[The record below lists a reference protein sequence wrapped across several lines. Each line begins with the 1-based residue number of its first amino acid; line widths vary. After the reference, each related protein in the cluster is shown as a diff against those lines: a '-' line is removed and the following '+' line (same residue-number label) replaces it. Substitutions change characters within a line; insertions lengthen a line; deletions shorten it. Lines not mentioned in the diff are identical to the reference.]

1 MSNNNQSNYSHIAG
15 GLYIVRT
22 QAGFMSAIHHRLDA
36 LHQSTR
42 PTEYHHNYPKTY
54 PSLVSID
61 VGYRGYDCLEISC
74 AHLNVVKEAIEKS
87 EQQ

>member
-1 MSNNNQSNYSHIAG
+1 VAG

-22 QAGFMSAIHHRLDA
+22 QTGFMSAIHHRLDA
-36 LHQSTR
+36 LHESKM
-42 PTEYHHNYPKTY
+42 PLEYHHNYPKSY

-61 VGYRGYDCLEISC
+61 VGYRGYSCLEISC
-74 AHLNVVKEAIEKS
+74 VHLNQLKEAIEKS